1 VVDETQQL
9 TLGHGGVSH
18 HQNVDVT
25 PDAALAA
32 ATSTAG
38 QNNQDAG
45 QATTH
50 ICELLHHTADVKYG
64 IR

>member
-1 VVDETQQL
+1 MVDEAQQL

-18 HQNVDVT
+18 HQDVDVT

-38 QNNQDAG
+38 KG
-45 QATTH
+45 T
-50 ICELLHHTADVKYG
+50 YG
-64 IR
+64 SSNDIGKDSCL